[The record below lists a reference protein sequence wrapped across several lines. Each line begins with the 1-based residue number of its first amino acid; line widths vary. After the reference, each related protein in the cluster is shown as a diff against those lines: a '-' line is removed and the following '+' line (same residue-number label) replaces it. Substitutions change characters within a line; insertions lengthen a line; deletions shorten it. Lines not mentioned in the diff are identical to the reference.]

1 MMADQTS
8 TETTWKSLLDYC
20 VIIARGLGCNIVHDN
35 TSIIFKPNE
44 RLKY

>member
-8 TETTWKSLLDYC
+8 TETTWKPLLGYC
-20 VIIARGLGCNIVHDN
+20 GIIARVLGCNIDHDN
-35 TSIIFKPNE
+35 TSIIFLTNE